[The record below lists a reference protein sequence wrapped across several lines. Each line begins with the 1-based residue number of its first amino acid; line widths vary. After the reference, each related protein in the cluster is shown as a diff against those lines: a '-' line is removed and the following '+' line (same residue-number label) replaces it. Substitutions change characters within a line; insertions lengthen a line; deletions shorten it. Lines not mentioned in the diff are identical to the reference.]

1 MLTNAQTPKIG
12 LMHIREILHKNFFR
26 KKTKDNNLPGFGTFY
41 GVYLPGILSMF
52 GAIIYL
58 RFGWI
63 IGSLG
68 LLQTL
73 LVVFMSCFIV
83 FVTVLSIASSAT
95 NRHVG
100 GGGTYYMVSRSLGIE
115 IGSAIGIPLFIAQA
129 LLISF
134 CCVGFAES
142 IHPYFPT
149 VPIPHIGL
157 ITLFTLIGLVYFS
170 ASIALKT
177 QLFIFLVIIGSLVSL
192 FLGKGIPVETV
203 VEPFNESL
211 ISPFWIGFALF
222 FPATTGV
229 ESGVSM
235 SGNLRSPRRS
245 LPLGTIAVLITGFI
259 VYMSIP
265 FFLWTHAPR
274 TLLVTDTLIFQH
286 VAKFQPLILA
296 GIWAATLST
305 VLSGLLAAP
314 RTLQALALDGVFPKI
329 LAKEWG
335 KNKEPRIATL
345 FCFVFAIIGILYG
358 TIDKIAPI
366 LTMFYLISYATL
378 NLATG
383 LEELLGNPSWRPTF
397 RIHWSIPITGVILC
411 LLAMFMIDPGL
422 TILALVFVVGIY
434 LFMKRRNLEM
444 GWEDIRYG
452 VLVFLSRFAIYRL
465 AEKQFSQRS
474 WRPNLLVLSENPIQ
488 VSHLIN
494 VSAAM
499 SKGKGFLTVASIFS
513 PNRIDYERAERWKK
527 MVDSSLK
534 DNGIEAL
541 VEFCLDEN
549 FQAGTKRLLGN
560 YGIGSISPNTIAL
573 GEMKREE
580 TRKEYLEIIEAIAG
594 AKKNIIIV
602 RDNQS
607 CLKSDS
613 VIHIWWDE
621 LNRPNSE
628 LMLLLAHLLTSNRT
642 YRKSTIFLNCLVP
655 HEAAKEQRLK
665 YFNEFLSKCRFSVTP
680 QIHIQNPDQTPW
692 EMMSAF
698 SATADLTLI
707 GMQPPQSQG
716 NSDEYGRYYD
726 TLVSSSA
733 PIPHAIF
740 VCCAEQMDTHEI
752 FH

>member
-1 MLTNAQTPKIG
+1 MHANPK
-12 LMHIREILHKNFFR
+12 MCKMPIREMLNANFFR
-26 KKTKDNNLPGFGTFY
+26 KKPKDENLQGFGTFY

-68 LLQTL
+68 LFQTI

-134 CCVGFAES
+134 CSVGFAES
-142 IHPYFPT
+142 IHPFFPT
-149 VPIPHIGL
+149 VPIPQIGL

-170 ASIALKT
+170 AAIALKT
-177 QLFIFLVIIGSLVSL
+177 QLFIFLIIIGSLVSL
-192 FLGKGIPVETV
+192 FLGKGIPPESIT
-203 VEPFNESL
+203 EPFNESL
-211 ISPFWIGFALF
+211 VSPFWVGFALF

-235 SGNLRSPRRS
+235 SGNLRSPRKS
-245 LPLGTIAVLITGFI
+245 LPLGTIAVLLTGFI

-274 TLLVTDTLIFQH
+274 TLLVNDTLIFQH

-314 RTLQALALDGVFPKI
+314 RTLQALALDGVFPKV

-345 FCFVFAIIGILYG
+345 FCFIFAIIGILYG

-397 RIHWSIPITGVILC
+397 RIHWSIPIMGVILC
-411 LLAMFMIDPGL
+411 LLAMFMIDSGY
-422 TILALVFVVGIY
+422 TILALIFVIGIY

-452 VLVFLSRFAIYRL
+452 VLVFLSRFAIYGL
-465 AEKQFSQRS
+465 AQKQFSQRS
-474 WRPNLLVLSENPIQ
+474 WRPNLLVLSEKPIQ

-494 VSAAM
+494 VAAAM
-499 SKGKGFLTVASIFS
+499 CKGKGFLTLASIFS
-513 PNRIDYERAERWKK
+513 PNIIDYDRAERWKK

-534 DNGIEAL
+534 ENGIEAL
-541 VEFCLDEN
+541 VEFCLDES
-549 FQAGTKRLLGN
+549 FLAGAKKLLGN

-573 GEMKREE
+573 GEMKRDDI
-580 TRKEYLEIIEAIAG
+580 RKEYLEIIDAIAQ
-594 AKKNIIIV
+594 AKKNILIV
-602 RDNQS
+602 RDNPTN
-607 CLKSDS
+607 LKLDS

-621 LNRPNSE
+621 LNRANSE
-628 LMLLLAHLLTSNRT
+628 LMLLLSHMLTSNRA
-642 YRKSTIFLNCLVP
+642 YRKSAIFINCIVP
-655 HEAAKEQRLK
+655 NEVAKEQRLK
-665 YFNEFLSKCRFSVTP
+665 YFNDFLSKCRFSVTP
-680 QIHIQNPDQTPW
+680 QIHINKPDQTLW
-692 EMMSAF
+692 EIMTSISA
-698 SATADLTLI
+698 SADLVLL
-707 GMQPPQSQG
+707 GMQTPQSQG
-716 NSDEYGRYYD
+716 NIEAFGQYYD
-726 TLVSSSA
+726 SHISLSA
-733 PIPHAIF
+733 NIPNTVF
-740 VCCAEQMDTHEI
+740 VCCAEQMDTKEI